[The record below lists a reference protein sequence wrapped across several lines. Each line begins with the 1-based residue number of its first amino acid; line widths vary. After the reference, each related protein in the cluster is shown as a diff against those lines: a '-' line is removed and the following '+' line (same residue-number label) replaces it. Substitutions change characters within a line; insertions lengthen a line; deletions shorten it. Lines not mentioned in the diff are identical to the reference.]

1 MMFSNN
7 QPTGKVLL
15 KVRGSGGNQFGGQNQ
30 YGGQG
35 QQWGGQ
41 QGQGNTGNVNPF
53 MNAADTLAHQGQNNP
68 NPGWN

>member
-1 MMFSNN
+1 M
-7 QPTGKVLL
+7 L

-41 QGQGNTGNVNPF
+41 QGQQGQQWGGQQGQNNSGNVNP
-53 MNAADTLAHQGQNNP
+53 MWNATDTLAHQGQNNP